1 MILEWILSDII
12 DLDRSYVVLDEDN
25 LGSAR
30 SWGQAGSWPDSG
42 SGSASASGSGYGD
55 YQQFGGGSGYFGQSS
70 GVDSDQSQYG
80 SGSGQDDSGG
90 TDNATLVR
98 AILDRNIKTWVT
110 IKRKSYSD
118 EGTLVHV

>member
-12 DLDRSYVVLDEDN
+12 DLDRSYVVLDEDTPGFS
-25 LGSAR
+25 GSSGHAD
-30 SWGQAGSWPDSG
+30 SWPDSG
-42 SGSASASGSGYGD
+42 STSDSGSGYGD